1 MCLNFGLDSALALG
15 RALRCRAAVLKSD
28 PNTSLEL
35 NESCL
40 AAIRK
45 LEEPGGPDLVGQ
57 IVSIYLEHATR
68 LLAEL
73 RSAASRH
80 DPISIERCA
89 HTLKSNSAQLG
100 AERFAD
106 ICSALERVAHT
117 ITPESLSDFL
127 VHLDREYERVRARLS
142 DQLRPA

>member
-1 MCLNFGLDSALALG
+1 MLN
-15 RALRCRAAVLKSD
+15 SD
-28 PNTSLEL
+28 TETSLEL

-45 LEEPGGPDLVGQ
+45 LEEPGGPDLVAQ
-57 IVSIYLEHATR
+57 IVSIYLDHASR

-73 RSAASRH
+73 RDAASRH
-80 DPISIERCA
+80 DLISIERCA

-106 ICSALERVAHT
+106 ICSTLERVART

-127 VHLDREYERVRARLS
+127 VRLDREYERVRARLS
-142 DQLRPA
+142 EELSGLKPTHGG

>member
-1 MCLNFGLDSALALG
+1 MLKPD
-15 RALRCRAAVLKSD
+15 AA
-28 PNTSLEL
+28 TSLEL

-40 AAIRK
+40 AAIRR

-57 IVSIYLEHATR
+57 IIGIYLEHATR

-80 DPISIERCA
+80 DLISIERCA
-89 HTLKSNSAQLG
+89 HTLKSNSAQVG

-106 ICSALERVAHT
+106 LCSALERVARSV
-117 ITPESLSDFL
+117 TPESLTDFL
-127 VHLDREYERVRARLS
+127 AHLEQEYDRVRIRLS
-142 DQLRPA
+142 DQVRTA

>member
-1 MCLNFGLDSALALG
+1 MLN
-15 RALRCRAAVLKSD
+15 SD
-28 PNTSLEL
+28 AETSLEL

-45 LEEPGGPDLVGQ
+45 LEEPGGPDLVAQ
-57 IVSIYLEHATR
+57 IISIYLDHAAR

-80 DPISIERCA
+80 DLISIERCA

-106 ICSALERVAHT
+106 VCSALERVART
-117 ITPESLSDFL
+117 VTPESLSDFL
-127 VHLDREYERVRARLS
+127 VHLDREYARVHARLS

>member
-1 MCLNFGLDSALALG
+1 M
-15 RALRCRAAVLKSD
+15 LKSNAD
-28 PNTSLEL
+28 LSLEL

-45 LEEPGGPDLVGQ
+45 LEEPGGPNLVAQ
-57 IVSIYLEHATR
+57 IVGIYLDHATR

-73 RSAASRH
+73 KSAATRH
-80 DPISIERCA
+80 DLISIERCA
-89 HTLKSNSAQLG
+89 HTLRSNSAQLG

-106 ICSALERVAHT
+106 ICGALERVART

-127 VHLDREYERVRARLS
+127 IHLDREYERVQMRLH
-142 DQLRPA
+142 DQLRTT